1 MGAPGPAARLLLST
15 LPLACLIAAWGSG
28 MDRASAD
35 APTLER
41 LVPEPMRAQAD
52 RSAGA
57 MALVRGDLPRALAF
71 AEDAVRRDPG
81 EALGNSLLGTAR
93 AMTGDMAGAEAAF
106 RVAAQRG
113 WRDRLTQLY
122 WFDAAMSAGD
132 VERAAL
138 RADALLRG
146 EPLLPVADELLT
158 PLEASAEGR
167 AALAARLSEKPGWS
181 GAYFRSRSDPD
192 PAMLQHRVQVAL
204 AAAER
209 GSPLDCDMLA
219 DFSSMLIRSGM
230 RRDAEQLRKASCPH
244 SAGNP
249 GADMLVDGGFEQ
261 LAGKQSG
268 GAFGWSKF
276 ASGDMAVEVIEQ
288 AKGDHAVTARN
299 SASVTR
305 LMLSQAIDLPAGTW
319 RVKANAMAAPGSLV
333 ASLDCD
339 GQARRPSRV
348 EGDLA
353 GAGQLLQV
361 GTCERA
367 VLGIWLRP
375 GEGEA
380 TLDDIKIE
388 RVN

>member
-1 MGAPGPAARLLLST
+1 
-15 LPLACLIAAWGSG
+15 

-35 APTLER
+35 SPTLER
-41 LVPEPMRAQAD
+41 LVPGPMRAQAD

-57 MALVRGDLPRALAF
+57 MALVRGDLPRALTF

-93 AMTGDMAGAEAAF
+93 AMTGDMAGAETAF

-122 WFDAAMSAGD
+122 WFDAAMTAGD

-146 EPLLPVADELLT
+146 DPLLPGADELLT
-158 PLEASAEGR
+158 PLEAGPEGR
-167 AALAARLSEKPGWS
+167 AALAARLSEKPGWN
-181 GAYFRSRSDPD
+181 GVYFRPRSDPD
-192 PAMLQHRVQVAL
+192 PFMLQHRAQVAL
-204 AAAER
+204 AASAQ
-209 GSPLDCDMLA
+209 GNPLDCDMLG
-219 DFSSMLIRSGM
+219 DFSAMLIRSGM
-230 RRDAEQLRKASCPH
+230 RREAEQLRNASCPNAK
-244 SAGNP
+244 AGT
-249 GADMLVDGGFEQ
+249 GEGMLADGGFER
-261 LAGKQSG
+261 LAGKQSSG
-268 GAFGWSKF
+268 PFGWRKF
-276 ASGDMAVEVIEQ
+276 ASGDMAVEVIKQ
-288 AKGDHAVTARN
+288 SKGDHAVTARN

-388 RVN
+388 RAN